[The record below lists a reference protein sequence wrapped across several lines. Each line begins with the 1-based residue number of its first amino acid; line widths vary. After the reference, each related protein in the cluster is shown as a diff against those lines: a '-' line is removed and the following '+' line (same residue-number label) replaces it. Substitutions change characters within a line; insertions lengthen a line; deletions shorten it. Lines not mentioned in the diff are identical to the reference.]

1 MSSLK
6 IKEAIKHFNQNRQ
19 VCEPKMT
26 QESLGQKVLPEADAK
41 TAGWYVSRWSKG
53 FEEGKLRIKEIL
65 IIKEETGVSL
75 DFLFGIE
82 DKKQ

>member
-1 MSSLK
+1 MSNLK
-6 IKEAIKHFNQNRQ
+6 IKEAIKFFNQNRK
-19 VCEPKMT
+19 VNEPKMT
-26 QESLGQKVLPEADAK
+26 QESLGKKVLPEMDGK